1 MLNSDDRYLK
11 GFRRIVVM
19 LHRVQKILAQAGVAS
34 RRKCEDLIADGR
46 VLVNGK
52 TIKLGDKADPDKDKI
67 IVNGRPIELEK
78 KVYIMLNKP
87 KGFVTTVSEQFSMKT
102 VMDLVKVPERVFPV
116 GRLDKYTEGL
126 LLFTNDGDLANK
138 LTHPRYEVLKEY
150 YVWLDKILSEKA
162 MEQLQ
167 AGIVIDER
175 KVKLFHLEAAGNKVM
190 VRIHEGRRHIVKRLF
205 EQLGFFV
212 KRLVRTK
219 VGSLE
224 LGDLKPGK
232 WRYLTDVEL
241 RVLRR

>member
-1 MLNSDDRYLK
+1 MGRKNKSKTAVSLVEMLQ
-11 GFRRIVVM
+11 
-19 LHRVQKILAQAGVAS
+19 RVQKILAQAGIAS
-34 RRKCEDLIADGR
+34 RRKCEELISGGR
-46 VLVNGK
+46 VSVNGK

-67 IVNGRPIELEK
+67 VVSGRPVKLEK

-87 KGFVTTVSEQFSMKT
+87 KGFVTTVSEEFGMKT

-150 YVWLDKILSEKA
+150 YVWLDKPLSEKA
-162 MEQLQ
+162 MDLLQ

-175 KVKLFHLEAAGNKVM
+175 KVKLFHVEIAGNKVM
-190 VRIHEGRRHIVKRLF
+190 VRIHEGRKHIVKRLF